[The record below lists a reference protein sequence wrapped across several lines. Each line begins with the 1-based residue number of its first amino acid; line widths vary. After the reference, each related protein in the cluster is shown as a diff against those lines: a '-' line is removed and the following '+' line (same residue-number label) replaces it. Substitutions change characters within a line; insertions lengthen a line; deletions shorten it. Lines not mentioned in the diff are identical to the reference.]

1 MKKIGLVGGVGWRS
15 TSEYYRLINEE
26 VERRL
31 GGLRSMPLALESL
44 DFAQVRRHVD
54 AGDEEAL
61 VDLYLGAAQRL
72 ESAGAQL
79 LALCSN
85 AAHARIHRVRE
96 HVRVPV
102 IHIAD
107 AVCAAA
113 RSQGHTHVGLLGTRE
128 TMQRPFMK
136 DVLAAS
142 GLQVH
147 VPGEADQAW
156 LHATIF
162 GVLEQGRQT
171 REHQAQLLQVV
182 DRLAHAGAQAVVLGC
197 TELPLLLGDGQSAVP
212 CLDTTRLHAHA
223 LVDVALAPNY

>member
-1 MKKIGLVGGVGWRS
+1 VKKIGLVGGVGWRS

-31 GGLRSMPLALESL
+31 GGLHSMPLGLESL
-44 DFAQVRRHVD
+44 DFAQVRQHVD
-54 AGDEEAL
+54 EGDEDAL
-61 VDLYLGAAQRL
+61 VELYVGAAQRL

-107 AVCAAA
+107 PVCAAA
-113 RSQGHTHVGLLGTRE
+113 RSQGHTRVGLLGTRE

-142 GLQVH
+142 GLHVH
-147 VPGEADQAW
+147 VPEEADQAW

-171 REHQAQLLQVV
+171 REHQAQFLQVV
-182 DRLAHAGAQAVVLGC
+182 ERLAHAGAQAVVLGC
-197 TELPLLLGDGQSAVP
+197 TELPLLLDDGQSAVP

-223 LVDVALAPNY
+223 LVDAALAPTH